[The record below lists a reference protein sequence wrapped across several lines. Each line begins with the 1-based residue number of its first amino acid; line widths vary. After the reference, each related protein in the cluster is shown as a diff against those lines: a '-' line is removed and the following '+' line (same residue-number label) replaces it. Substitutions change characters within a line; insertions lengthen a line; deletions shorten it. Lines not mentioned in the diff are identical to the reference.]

1 MTLNKGDK
9 RILFRNKYN
18 QIPELPA
25 HIALFMDGN
34 GRWAKRRGLPRSAG
48 HRAGANAIKKLVEDC
63 DAIGLKYLTAY
74 TFSTE
79 NWKRSDEEIKNI
91 MTLIREFLD
100 YTEEQF
106 RDSNVRVKFIGLRS
120 RLDADIIEKIE
131 RTEKR
136 TEEKTGMTF
145 ILALDYGSRSEI
157 TEAVK
162 EILKECLAGKL
173 NPELIDEETVAEHLF
188 TAGIPDPDLIIR
200 SSGEKRLSNYLLW
213 QASYSELWFSDVLW
227 PDFRLRH
234 LLKAVREY
242 NQRIRRFGGVK
253 Q

>member
-1 MTLNKGDK
+1 
-9 RILFRNKYN
+9 
-18 QIPELPA
+18 
-25 HIALFMDGN
+25 MDGN
-34 GRWAKRRGLPRSAG
+34 GRWARRRGLPRSAG

-63 DAIGLKYLTAY
+63 DEIGLKYLTAY

-79 NWKRSDEEIKNI
+79 NWKRSEEEIANI
-91 MTLIREFLD
+91 MTLIREFLN

-106 RDSNVRVKFIGLRS
+106 KDSNVRVKFIGLRT
-120 RLDADIIEKIE
+120 RLDADIIRKIE

-136 TEEKTGMTF
+136 TENKTGMNF

-157 TEAVK
+157 TEA
-162 EILKECLAGKL
+162 IRSIAKECVNG
-173 NPELIDEETVAEHLF
+173 ELKPDDIDETTVTENLF

-234 LLKAVREY
+234 LLKAVGEY
-242 NQRIRRFGGVK
+242 NHRIRRFGGVK

>member
-9 RILFRNKYN
+9 RILLRKKDNK
-18 QIPELPA
+18 IPELPV

-34 GRWAKRRGLPRSAG
+34 GRWARRRGLPRSAG

-63 DAIGLKYLTAY
+63 DRIGLKYLTAY

-79 NWKRSDEEIKNI
+79 NWKRSDEEIANI

-100 YTEEQF
+100 YTEEQLK
-106 RDSNVRVKFIGLRS
+106 DSNVKVKFIGLRS
-120 RLDADIIEKIE
+120 RLDEDIIKKIE

-136 TEEKTGMTF
+136 TEDKTGMTF
-145 ILALDYGSRSEI
+145 ILALDYGSRNEI

-162 EILKECLAGKL
+162 QISRECAKGELD
-173 NPELIDEETVAEHLF
+173 PETIDEGTIEDHLF
-188 TAGIPDPDLIIR
+188 TAGIPDPDLMIR

-213 QASYSELWFSDVLW
+213 QASYAELWFSDVLW

-242 NQRIRRFGGVK
+242 NQRNRRFGGVK

>member
-1 MTLNKGDK
+1 
-9 RILFRNKYN
+9 
-18 QIPELPA
+18 
-25 HIALFMDGN
+25 MDGN
-34 GRWAKRRGLPRSAG
+34 GRCARRRGLPRSAG

-63 DAIGLKYLTAY
+63 DEIGLKYLTAY

-79 NWKRSDEEIKNI
+79 NWKRSEEEIANI
-91 MTLIREFLD
+91 MTLIREFLN

-106 RDSNVRVKFIGLRS
+106 KDSNVRVKFIGLRT
-120 RLDADIIEKIE
+120 RLDADIIRKIE

-136 TEEKTGMTF
+136 TENKTGMNF

-157 TEAVK
+157 TEA
-162 EILKECLAGKL
+162 IRSIAKECVNG
-173 NPELIDEETVAEHLF
+173 ELKPDDIDETTITENLF

-234 LLKAVREY
+234 LLKAVGEY
-242 NQRIRRFGGVK
+242 NHRIRRFGGVK